1 MKRIIIMF
9 TGLLL
14 SSASVLA
21 QGDKPT
27 TSITPTTLPGEEK
40 LSAQER
46 AERDFLMPAR
56 RKQAAAVKAAAR
68 EEAATQTDTDVSAYH
83 AEAVAEPK
91 TPEAA
96 AKASTPTAAP
106 RHVTSRSRYRSTST
120 KKKVVHKSSAS
131 GKRKTATKSSSRR
144 R

>member
-21 QGDKPT
+21 QGDKTT
-27 TSITPTTLPGEEK
+27 TSVTPTTLPGEEK

-56 RKQAAAVKAAAR
+56 RKQAAILKAAAR
-68 EEAATQTDTDVSAYH
+68 EEAATQTETDVSAYH
-83 AEAVAEPK
+83 AEAAPEPK
-91 TPEAA
+91 VLEAA
-96 AKASTPTAAP
+96 KSSAATAAP
-106 RHVTSRSRYRSTST
+106 RHVASHSRRRSTAS
-120 KKKVVHKSSAS
+120 KKKVVHKSSAT